1 MHPIVIYE
9 IHRLEHRQ
17 RLAELTHRRTILRE
31 LRIRQIIA
39 QLTRGG
45 RSTGRLSAAM
55 DTVAPKGTATD
66 GSPGATPQKENA
78 DYIRAS

>member
-17 RLAELTHRRTILRE
+17 RLAELTHRRSIVRE

-55 DTVAPKGTATD
+55 GTVAAPGTVAASTTV
-66 GSPGATPQKENA
+66 AQQKENT
-78 DYIRAS
+78 DFIRAS